1 MPLWAAAALLVL
13 FIAGTVMSFRAFFR
27 GGGRIFL
34 AFGIAASVICL
45 AALAYAALTL
55 LLVWSVK

>member
-27 GGGRIFL
+27 GGGKIFL
-34 AFGIAASVICL
+34 AFGVAASVICL
-45 AALAYAALTL
+45 AALAYAALAL
-55 LLVWSVK
+55 FFVSSIK